1 MKTDPF
7 PTELEID
14 GRTVGGLSP
23 CYFIAEIGLNHN
35 GSLTIAKKLI
45 DAAAEAGASAVKFQ
59 KRDVNSL
66 AIGSVL
72 DAEDGRFPEFG
83 STYRAIREHHEFD
96 EDGYRQL
103 SLYAQERNLTF
114 LCTPFD
120 LESLRFL
127 ERIDLPAY
135 KIASHSVTNL
145 PLLEGVADTG
155 KPVIMSS
162 GMCTWDEL
170 DRAVDV
176 MRAGGIPLALMHC
189 VSSYPQPD
197 EESNL
202 GLIGALR
209 DRYRI
214 PVGYSGHELDYLA
227 TLVAVGLGAS
237 MVERHITLNS
247 GMTGFD
253 HKLSVEPETLI
264 ELLRNIRRVESMKLS
279 TEKRVSEQEMKTR
292 VKYHVSI
299 VSECD
304 ISPGETITREMLTL
318 KNPGSG
324 LPATAFPNVIGGR
337 AKVAIP
343 ADSLLSFKD
352 LEGDEHIDNSGGNV
366 KRVRA

>member
-1 MKTDPF
+1 MNTDPF
-7 PTELEID
+7 PLEFRID
-14 GRTVGGLSP
+14 GRTVGGANP

-35 GSLTIAKKLI
+35 GSLEIAKKLI

-59 KRDVNSL
+59 KRDVDSL

-96 EDGYRQL
+96 EDGYREL
-103 SLYAQERNLTF
+103 ILYSQERGLTF

-120 LESLRFL
+120 LKSLRFL
-127 ERIDLPAY
+127 ERFDLPAY

-176 MRAGGIPLALMHC
+176 MRAAGIPLALLHC

-202 GLIGALR
+202 GLIGELR
-209 DRYRI
+209 NRYRV
-214 PVGYSGHELDYLA
+214 PVGYSGHELDSLV

-237 MVERHITLNS
+237 LVERHITLDS

-253 HKLSVEPETLI
+253 HKLSVEPEALV

-279 TEKRVSEQEMKTR
+279 MEKRVSEQEMKTR

-299 VSECD
+299 VSERD
-304 ISPGETITREMLTL
+304 IAAGETITREMLTL
-318 KNPGSG
+318 KNPGAG
-324 LPATAFPNVIGGR
+324 LPATAFPDVVGR
-337 AKVAIP
+337 QARVAIR
-343 ADSLLSFKD
+343 ADSLLSLED
-352 LEGDEHIDNSGGNV
+352 LEGDDDTDDAEGTAR
-366 KRVRA
+366 RVQA